1 MGISQMAMPL
11 LSCSVP
17 FFPCGRP
24 PPHCGHSPAKGF
36 RVNMSELWLKQP
48 KQDFTQIFR
57 NRGLCFIILLKLGA
71 NLSHHFLALSSLPK
85 RSKQEPEWPL
95 GDRTVL
101 TSTATGAQREV
112 GELPRAMHA
121 LPLPPAAGSLAGVRW
136 AVFPLYCKAERVA

>member
-1 MGISQMAMPL
+1 
-11 LSCSVP
+11 
-17 FFPCGRP
+17 
-24 PPHCGHSPAKGF
+24 
-36 RVNMSELWLKQP
+36 MSELWLKQP

-71 NLSHHFLALSSLPK
+71 NLSHHFLALSSSPK

-112 GELPRAMHA
+112 GELPWAMHA